1 MGGSS
6 AGHCCYQSYHMV
18 DHLMVTTVTSLGRSG
33 LSDWMIQRIS
43 AWVMTSY
50 LVFIIGYFIANPDL
64 DYAQWAE
71 LNSCLPMRMFSL
83 ITILSIAA
91 HAWIGMW
98 CVLTDYIT
106 VRLIGPKATA
116 IRIFLQLGMI
126 AITLLYVIWA
136 IDILWGI

>member
-1 MGGSS
+1 
-6 AGHCCYQSYHMV
+6 
-18 DHLMVTTVTSLGRSG
+18 MVTTVTSLGRSG

-43 AWVMTSY
+43 AWVMTAY
-50 LVFIIGYFIANPDL
+50 LVFIVCYFIGNPEL
-64 DYAQWAE
+64 TYAQWSE
-71 LNSCLPMRMFSL
+71 LHSGLAMRMFSL
-83 ITILSIAA
+83 ATILAIAA

-116 IRIFLQLGMI
+116 IRIFFQLGMI
-126 AITLLYVIWA
+126 AITLLYVVWA